1 MSICFPQYIFTLSC
15 FLTWFQPFQHVSL
28 LFSFIYCFDVVGL
41 AFLGQDMPKF
51 YVCDQIHVPMCFLL
65 CSCLDLLVY
74 VLLAMLMF
82 IFISL
87 CALCHVHMSKST
99 CWLLCHVL
107 LQPFCLLMYLFSM
120 FWPFRQGVDLDI
132 VAQAY
137 IHTPRPISKGLDH
150 FLYVCLCLL
159 ASMLYLYDF
168 LSRSRHCHA
177 LCLPQACSC
186 RSLGPHACVVAS
198 IPLVAYLD
206 VTTCEYTSVVLV
218 YLMHTLSPL
227 REMLCL
233 PCLLCATHLAFFASL
248 HLCMLAYMFMHES
261 VCRPYS
267 NLLELWTPNPNLHLS
282 SQNALFCLITCLF
295 APIWHLLIVCLLAC
309 FPSTCFLC
317 HCMYMRGAW
326 TLGAR
331 VRPPRHKQKGHGCK
345 QERQGCK

>member
-1 MSICFPQYIFTLSC
+1 MPRCFIPCSC
-15 FLTWFQPFQHVSL
+15 LDLLVYVLFAMFMLRSTCLCAPCLVHVQIYLIMCSL
-28 LFSFIYCFDVVGL
+28 
-41 AFLGQDMPKF
+41 P
-51 YVCDQIHVPMCFLL
+51 

-74 VLLAMLMF
+74 VLLALFMLRST
-82 IFISL
+82 SL
-87 CALCHVHMSKST
+87 SASCLVRVSRST

-107 LQPFCLLMYLFSM
+107 LKPFYLLLPLFLV
-120 FWPFRQGVDLDI
+120 FWSFRQGVDLDL
-132 VAQAY
+132 VVQVY

-150 FLYVCLCLL
+150 FLLHAYVCLL
-159 ASMLYLYDF
+159 ASMLYLHDF

-317 HCMYMRGAW
+317 HWMYMRGSW